1 VIALLAILAGNGLI
15 AFGQSGTAPAV
26 DAFDPATGAMRQ
38 LVLGSAPAWSPDGL
52 RLAYA
57 RNGQIY
63 VANADGTGETAVGAG
78 SDPSWSPDGSALA
91 VARADGLGIQQIYVL
106 RLADGTA
113 TQLTFGTTN
122 GLLPAW
128 SPDGQTI
135 VFDTQSTLDA
145 VSAQGGTVRAI
156 PLPVSTN
163 GGATWSPGGDLFA
176 FVAGNG
182 QVWVARADGSGA
194 HQVTYTLV
202 GASAT
207 PDRPAWSPDGGQ
219 IAWTQGADLCT
230 TDLSG
235 AVRRLTFTPQTSQA
249 VVGSLPGWQP
259 RAQPSSPI
267 VAPSAGAASA
277 IGCDWNP
284 GVRIEMLDTNVSTNA
299 VALKATQQLVFV
311 NHTAQAL
318 TVSTT
323 LHAAPATIEPGGF
336 FGFKTEPGSYEFAVS
351 GYPDGVPRRGMFD
364 VAAAG
369 SATIDAHAPIR
380 YGTRTLL
387 TGTARGPAG
396 GKVTI
401 ATQAAGAGS
410 FTTIATVAPA
420 GGRWRLSVAPRITS
434 RYRITF
440 AGATTDRLLRVMP
453 DLRVARAGATVRV
466 SVKPAASLVGQAVF
480 LFRLGAAG
488 GWSQFTTARLGRSGV
503 IVLRS
508 LPTGRYYVGFQGGDR
523 YWSTATEPFS
533 IGR

>member
-1 VIALLAILAGNGLI
+1 VIALLALLAGNGLI

-26 DAFDPATGAMRQ
+26 EAFDPATDAVHQ

-63 VANADGTGETAVGAG
+63 ISSADGTGETAVGAG
-78 SDPSWSPDGSALA
+78 DDPSWSPDGSALA
-91 VARADGLGIQQIYVL
+91 VARVDGSGIQQIYVL
-106 RLADGTA
+106 RLADGTS
-113 TQLTFGTTN
+113 TQLTFGTAN
-122 GLLPAW
+122 ALLPAW
-128 SPDGQTI
+128 SPDGGTI

-156 PLPVSTN
+156 PLPVPTN
-163 GGATWSPGGDLFA
+163 GGATWSPGGDLLA

-194 HQVTYTLV
+194 HQVTYTLL

-219 IAWTQGADLCT
+219 IAWTQGGDLCT

-235 AVRRLTFTPQTSQA
+235 AVRRLTFTQQTSQA
-249 VVGSLPGWQP
+249 VVASLPGWQP
-259 RAQPSSPI
+259 HAQPSSAI
-267 VAPSAGAASA
+267 VAPSAGPASA
-277 IGCDWNP
+277 VGCDWNP

-311 NHTAQAL
+311 NHTAQTL

-323 LHAAPATIEPGGF
+323 LHAAQATIQPGGF
-336 FGFKTEPGSYEFAVS
+336 FGFKTEPGSYEFSVS
-351 GYPDGVPRRGMFD
+351 GYPDGVPRRGTFD
-364 VAAAG
+364 VSAAG

-380 YGTRTLL
+380 YGTRTVL
-387 TGTARGPAG
+387 TGSARGPAG

-401 ATQAAGAGS
+401 ATQAAGAGR
-410 FTTIATVAPA
+410 FTTIATVVPA
-420 GGRWRLSVAPRITS
+420 GGRWRLGVAPRITT

-440 AGATTDRLLRVMP
+440 EGAMTDRRLRVMP
-453 DLRVARAGATVRV
+453 DLRVARAGATVHV
-466 SVKPAASLVGQAVF
+466 SVKPAAALVGQAVF
-480 LFRLGAAG
+480 LFRLGSAG
-488 GWSQFTTARLGRSGV
+488 GWSQFRTARLGRSGG

-508 LPTGRYYVGFQGGDR
+508 LPNGRYYVGFQGGDR
-523 YWSTATEPFS
+523 YWSTATEPFT